1 MGEEMSKQ
9 QYDAERAF
17 ASLGLGGQESY
28 VEDIKSKATA
38 LWIAIDRV
46 GQNRPT
52 TEEAP
57 RLKAL
62 AKTALEESVMW
73 AVKAVSRS

>member
-1 MGEEMSKQ
+1 MGEQMSKQ

-46 GQNRPT
+46 GESRPT
-52 TEEAP
+52 TEEAH